1 MTQPAASPA
10 GPEPVHSIPKTSSS
24 SWPFV
29 PRLRLYTEKLTVD
42 RGDLLRS
49 SLEDAVV
56 PVLSLVFDYG
66 NGACFRASEPDESF
80 LDDAEDADDGVF
92 AFDSDA
98 DSAPTWSSPPLSV
111 ERDLREE
118 ARAQCLLEAF
128 GPLELA
134 RLDDFLLSPDSKADY
149 LVHLDDNV
157 HAVCSFTAHGV
168 PELRGR
174 GFDVVIDEQ
183 YPYQV
188 TSPATSFYA
197 LMDEEQDGDWFS
209 LELGIEV
216 DGIRVNL
223 LPPLLELLESAPE
236 DSPLSALKRLPAKY
250 RVVNIGENR
259 YLPFPPERLIAL
271 LEVLIDL
278 YDGAPS
284 MDADA
289 RFRKERALC
298 LTELDDAIG
307 GQDGS
312 VEWGRGAARIQQAR
326 AFIARPAAGSAKV
339 AAGLDATLR
348 PYQMEGLAWLQ
359 HLRKNDVGGV
369 LADDM
374 GLGKTLQTIAHLALE
389 KESGRMD
396 CPSLIVMPT
405 SLVTN
410 WAREIRKFA
419 PHLSVLALHGRNRH
433 RQERPLS
440 SYDVVLT
447 TYPVLIRD
455 VETLKKTTFHLVV
468 LDEAQAIKNPR
479 SRAHQAVTEL
489 EARHRLC
496 LSGTPVENN
505 LGELWA
511 LFDFLEPGTLGSA
524 EEFRLKFRHPIEREG
539 DEKQLAILR
548 QRVRPFVLRRMK
560 EQVAKDLPPKT
571 ELVRP
576 IEICGPERDLY
587 ESIRVAAHAE
597 VRGLIR
603 KKGFASSTIA
613 ILDAIMKLRQVC
625 CHPRLVAVEQAR
637 SVTGSAKFDVLFE
650 MLVEQLGAGRRVLV
664 FSQFAR
670 MLALISEELLKRGIR
685 HAMLTGAT
693 RDRQAAIDAFQ
704 GGKVDLFL
712 ISLKAGG
719 TGLNLTRA
727 DTVIHYEPWWNPA
740 AQAQATDRAHRI
752 GQKNP
757 VFVHNLI
764 VAGSVEDRMMRL
776 KEKKRHL
783 ADSILGD
790 AGGAAGLSEEDVDDL
805 FAPLVEE

>member
-10 GPEPVHSIPKTSSS
+10 GPEPVHSIPRTSSP
-24 SWPFV
+24 WPFV
-29 PRLRLYTEKLTVD
+29 PRLRLYTEQLTVD

-49 SLEDAVV
+49 SLHDAVL
-56 PVLSLVFDYG
+56 PVVSLVFDYG
-66 NGACFRASEPDESF
+66 NGACFRASEPEDPFLGDE
-80 LDDAEDADDGVF
+80 DPGVF

-98 DSAPTWSSPPLSV
+98 DSAPRWTPPALLV

-118 ARAQCLLEAF
+118 ARAQCLLETF

-134 RLDDFLLSPDSKADY
+134 RLDDFLASPESKADY

-168 PELRGR
+168 PELRER
-174 GFDVVIDEQ
+174 GFEVTIDAC

-188 TSPATSFYA
+188 TSPATSWYA
-197 LMDEEQDGDWFS
+197 QMDDEEDGDWFS
-209 LELGIEV
+209 FELGIEV
-216 DGIRVNL
+216 DGTRVNL

-284 MDADA
+284 LEAEA

-298 LTELDDAIG
+298 LTELDGAVG
-307 GQDGS
+307 AEEPVQ
-312 VEWGRGAARIQQAR
+312 WTRGAARIQQAR
-326 AFIARPAAGSAKV
+326 AFIGRPAASGAKV

-348 PYQMEGLAWLQ
+348 PYQVEGLAWLQ

-374 GLGKTLQTIAHLALE
+374 GLGKTLQTIAHFALE

-396 CPSLIVMPT
+396 CPSLVVMPT

-410 WAREIRKFA
+410 WVREIRKFA
-419 PHLSVLALHGRNRH
+419 PHLRTLPFHGRNRH
-433 RQERPLS
+433 RLERPFS
-440 SYDVVLT
+440 AYDVVLT

-455 VETLKKTTFHLVV
+455 VDVLKKTTFHFVV

-479 SRAHQAVTEL
+479 SRAHQAASEL

-511 LFDFLEPGTLGSA
+511 LFDFIEPGRLGSA
-524 EEFRLKFRHPIEREG
+524 EEFRMKFRHPIERDG
-539 DEKQLAILR
+539 DEKQLVLLR
-548 QRVRPFVLRRMK
+548 QRVKPFVLRRMK

-650 MLVEQLGAGRRVLV
+650 MLEEQLSAGRRVLV

-670 MLALISEELLKRGIR
+670 MLALISEELLKRGTR

-693 RDRQAAIDAFQ
+693 RNRQAAIDAFQ
-704 GGKVDLFL
+704 NGKVDLFL

-752 GQKNP
+752 GQQNP

-790 AGGAAGLSEEDVDDL
+790 TGGTAGLSEEDVDDL